1 MDEVRLAR
9 RPLPSPFRPVALLLQ
24 APAPSKRNFGL
35 PEPQNLEFSKGRLSF
50 EKSPVNAVLPGL
62 GSAYPV
68 ASMAIRSELAG
79 YSTAEARRA
88 LEGLPRC
95 DYDVVIKPL
104 RYRRAPHLAARCEFE
119 ERRIVLQVPIPF
131 RPFKEPVIYAARR
144 KRGEGMHFAWASE
157 TVPFRGR
164 RDVLRFLYCHEWM
177 HWYLHEVLGK
187 GSAAE
192 TACDR
197 FALRNFRRRFVT
209 SDDADAALKRRS
221 LRARAS
227 Y

>member
-1 MDEVRLAR
+1 
-9 RPLPSPFRPVALLLQ
+9 
-24 APAPSKRNFGL
+24 
-35 PEPQNLEFSKGRLSF
+35 
-50 EKSPVNAVLPGL
+50 
-62 GSAYPV
+62 
-68 ASMAIRSELAG
+68 MAIHSELPG

-104 RYRRAPHLAARCEFE
+104 RYRWAPHLAALCEFD
-119 ERRIVLQVPIPF
+119 ERRIVLQVPVPF
-131 RPFKEPVIYAARR
+131 HAFKEPVIYAARR
-144 KRGEGMHFAWASE
+144 KRGEGMRFAWASE
-157 TVPFRGR
+157 TVFFHSR

-187 GSAAE
+187 GSSAE

-197 FALRNFRRRFVT
+197 FALRNFRRRYVT
-209 SDDADAALKRRS
+209 TDDADLALKRRQ
-221 LRARAS
+221 LKVRAS